1 MQELFYKN
9 NKKELLYFIIIH
21 DTVLTM
27 KSKST
32 KTKTKQLIRKYGRK
46 PLAKLLGIHLSYIY
60 KLENGFV
67 PGWRLYRD
75 IINLDIEDL
84 NDN

>member
-1 MQELFYKN
+1 MEQRS
-9 NKKELLYFIIIH
+9 
-21 DTVLTM
+21 V
-27 KSKST
+27 
-32 KTKTKQLIRKYGRK
+32 KTKIKQLVKKSNRKTI
-46 PLAKLLGIHLSYIY
+46 AKQLGIHLSYIY

-84 NDN
+84 KK